1 MADTITITT
10 SIAGGIQTVG
20 RGIAGI
26 KTAFALAPTNI
37 DSSQLP
43 ALYSFTSSSTIDT
56 ETLGD
61 GVPLVRRT
69 MRVQVAVIP
78 IAEGDPT
85 QREAKCRPL
94 IDEAI
99 DQFLAYP
106 QLGGVAGVQLAEPV
120 SDSGIVVLP
129 EWGSKFIGFEIRLE
143 VNYVLSRTYKE

>member
-1 MADTITITT
+1 MTDTITTT
-10 SIAGGIQTVG
+10 IAAGIATVG
-20 RGIAGI
+20 KGISGI
-26 KTAFALAPTNI
+26 KTTFTLAPANI

-43 ALYSFTSSSTIDT
+43 ALYSFTSSATIDT
-56 ETLGD
+56 SALGD

-94 IDEAI
+94 IDAAI
-99 DQFLAYP
+99 NQYLAYP

-129 EWGSKFIGFEIRLE
+129 EWGGKFIGFELRLE
-143 VNYVLSRTYKE
+143 VNYILPRTYKE